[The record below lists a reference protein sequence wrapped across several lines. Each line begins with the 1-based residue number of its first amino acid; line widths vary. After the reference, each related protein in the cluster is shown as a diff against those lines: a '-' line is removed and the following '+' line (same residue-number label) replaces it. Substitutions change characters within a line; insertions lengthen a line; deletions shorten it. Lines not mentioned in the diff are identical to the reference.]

1 MLNIIKKLSFLV
13 LVSGLCMA
21 ACATAPKAVVKQ
33 EKAPGPADEVERDR
47 KALAKEKG
55 WTIRQFDLNR
65 DEKPDVF
72 KFYGPAADGDSEPM
86 LRKEIDLN
94 HDTRIDVV
102 QIFDES
108 GTKLTEHTDLDFD
121 GRTDE
126 ISHFKDGALILREI
140 DFNYDGRTDISKK
153 YVKGTL
159 TLIESDRT
167 GDGKVDTWE
176 YFENGSV
183 ARIGVD
189 KDADGVVDLW
199 EQDNAAPAAAAP
211 AAEAA
216 PAEGTEV
223 KPEEGK
229 AAEADAPAEEAPAVA
244 EPAAEA
250 E

>member
-1 MLNIIKKLSFLV
+1 MLKFIKKPSFLV
-13 LVSGLCMA
+13 VMSSLLMT
-21 ACATAPKAVVKQ
+21 ACATAPKAVVKK
-33 EKAPGPADEVERDR
+33 EEAPAPSDEVDRDR
-47 KALAKEKG
+47 KSLAEEKG

-72 KFYGPAADGDSEPM
+72 KFYGPATEGDSEPM

-94 HDTRIDVV
+94 HDSRIDVV
-102 QIFDES
+102 QIFDAS
-108 GTKLTEHTDLDFD
+108 GSKLTEHTDLDFD

-126 ISHFKDGALILREI
+126 VSHFKDGALVLREI

-199 EQDNAAPAAAAP
+199 EQDKSAPAAASPAAEAPAEGATDAPAAEGEGEAAAPAEPAAEEAAP
-211 AAEAA
+211 AAE
-216 PAEGTEV
+216 
-223 KPEEGK
+223 
-229 AAEADAPAEEAPAVA
+229 
-244 EPAAEA
+244 
-250 E
+250 